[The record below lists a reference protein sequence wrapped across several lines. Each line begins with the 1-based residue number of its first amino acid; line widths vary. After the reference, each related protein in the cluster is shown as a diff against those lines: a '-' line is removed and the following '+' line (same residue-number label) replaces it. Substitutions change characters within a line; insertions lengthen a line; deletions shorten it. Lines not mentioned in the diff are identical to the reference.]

1 MTSRRRR
8 HAIAIAAAFAA
19 VVAVGAPSAA
29 QPTTRPGAGSAVGPA
44 VGSPRPMTAVDL
56 IDVPRLSDPQL
67 SPDGTQLVFLRS
79 DADWHANK
87 RIAHVWRAAVA
98 TGETTQ
104 LTSGA
109 EGETS
114 PRWSPDGR
122 TLAFIAKRSGDDVAQ
137 IYLLPVSGG
146 EAIRLTDHDATP
158 SALAWMPDG
167 RAVLF
172 VAPEAKTAA
181 EKAREKAKDD
191 VYTFDEDYKQAHLW
205 RVDLPSPSP
214 LSSGGASRPPAGRET
229 RITGGDF
236 TVGAFEIARDG
247 RRILHQ
253 RLPDPLFA
261 SSERGELWLM
271 DADGQHAT
279 AITANG
285 IAEGAAT
292 LSPDG
297 AEVLFTAAASATL
310 QSYYN
315 GKAFAVSARGGPPR
329 LITPADFPYEVER
342 AEWSRDGRTV
352 YFVANTGLRSQ
363 VFAVPAGGGAP
374 TAITRGD
381 HTVLGWQYLEGPDAH
396 IFGLDEASNAGD
408 LYIVAGTASQPTRV
422 THVFDDL
429 AARFRL
435 PRVEAVSWTAPDGAT
450 IEGLLY
456 YPLDYVAGT
465 RVPLVVQTHG
475 GPASS
480 DRFGFGAWSSYTAVL
495 AARGYAVLKPNYRG
509 STGYGDVFLRDMVGH
524 YFKNAHLD
532 VLAGVD
538 ALVARGIAD
547 PDRLVKMGWSA
558 GGHMTNKLITFT
570 DRFKAA
576 SSGAGAANWVSMYAQ
591 SDVRSYRTP
600 WFGGTPWQ
608 AGAPID
614 VYWEQSPIRDVAKVK
629 TPTIF
634 IVGEKDPRVPMP
646 QSVEMHRAL
655 KSLGVPT
662 ALYVAPRE
670 QHGFVELRHQL
681 TKINVELDW
690 FEKWVGK
697 RPYTWE
703 TAPDRDAD
711 SAVAR

>member
-1 MTSRRRR
+1 MTGRL
-8 HAIAIAAAFAA
+8 HVAGVLLAVLAVTAARS
-19 VVAVGAPSAA
+19 VEA
-29 QPTTRPGAGSAVGPA
+29 QPARPPTAA
-44 VGSPRPMTAVDL
+44 RPMTAVDL

-67 SPDGTQLVFLRS
+67 SPDGAQIAFVRS

-87 RIAHVWRAAVA
+87 RITHIWRVIVA
-98 TGETTQ
+98 TGETTR
-104 LTSGA
+104 LTAGP
-109 EGETS
+109 EGEAS
-114 PRWSPDGR
+114 PRWAPDGR
-122 TLAFIAKRSGDDVAQ
+122 SIAFIAKRAGDDVAQ

-146 EAIRLTDHDATP
+146 EATRLTTHDTAPT
-158 SALAWMPDG
+158 ALAWLPGG
-167 RAVLF
+167 RALLF
-172 VAPEAKTAA
+172 IAPEPKTAA

-191 VYTFDEDYKQAHLW
+191 VYAFDEDYKHAHLW
-205 RVDLPSPSP
+205 RVDLPTLGPSFDVV
-214 LSSGGASRPPAGRET
+214 GRPSAAAVRVTHGE
-229 RITGGDF
+229 F
-236 TVGAFEIARDG
+236 TVGAFEVSRDG

-253 RLPDPLFA
+253 RLPNPLFG
-261 SSERGELWLM
+261 SSDGGELWLM
-271 DADGQHAT
+271 DADGQHAA
-279 AITANG
+279 AITSNA
-285 IAEGAAT
+285 IVESAAT

-297 AEVLFTAAASATL
+297 TEVLFTSAANLAL
-310 QSYYN
+310 ESYHN
-315 GKAFAVSARGGPPR
+315 GKAFAVSVGGGRPR
-329 LITPADFPYEVER
+329 LVTPADFPYEVER
-342 AEWSRDGRTV
+342 ADWSRDGKTV
-352 YFVANTGLRSQ
+352 YLVANTGLRSQ
-363 VFAVPAGGGAP
+363 LFAVAAAGGAP
-374 TAITRGD
+374 KALTSGD
-381 HTVLGWQYLEGPDAH
+381 HTILGWRYFDEPDAH
-396 IFGLDEASNAGD
+396 VFGLDEAANAGD
-408 LYIVAGTASQPTRV
+408 IHVLGPGGRRAQV

-429 AARFRL
+429 ATTFRL
-435 PRVEAVSWTAPDGAT
+435 PRVEAITWTAADGAS

-456 YPLDYVAGT
+456 YPLDYAPGT

-480 DRFGFGAWSSYTAVL
+480 DRFGFGSWSSYTAVL

-509 STGYGDVFLRDMVGH
+509 STGYGDAFLRDMVGH

-538 ALVARGIAD
+538 ALVARGLAD

-576 SSGAGAANWVSMYAQ
+576 SSGAGVANWVSLYAQ

-614 VYWEQSPIRDVAKVK
+614 LYWEQSPLKNVAKVR

-634 IVGEKDPRVPMP
+634 IVGEKDPRVPLA
-646 QSVEMHRAL
+646 QSIEMHRAL

-662 ALYVAPRE
+662 RLYVAPRE
-670 QHGFVELRHQL
+670 PHGFVELRHQL

-690 FEKWVGK
+690 FERWVTK

-711 SAVAR
+711 WAPAR